1 MDMALGLGVIKWSA
15 CSPCDPRSNPADVSS
30 FYVKFVFE
38 KNENKQKGREW
49 PIFEKNM
56 EMAFNEQFGIYHKLK
71 EKIKLW
77 SEPNERVH

>member
-49 PIFEKNM
+49 PIFEKTWRWHSTN
-56 EMAFNEQFGIYHKLK
+56 NLVST
-71 EKIKLW
+71 IK
-77 SEPNERVH
+77 